1 MFCYIANFILWIT
14 GVITDSI
21 IFCFAFDAKNEEIKR
36 WKLIAGLVAVRVP
49 VTICKFF
56 YNSNAGIRTLCI
68 FVAMLGM
75 VIYAYLL
82 LKGYL
87 WQKVLFVILEVV
99 CSFFAEMCV
108 QIIWNDKFAQY
119 DTLSLDMPFMLQM
132 NVYIYMFLTILYVMC
147 LFLWRKVLRKAYD
160 LRVFLLFSV
169 FPVSQILLVSSI
181 NDKIYT
187 GITASGVIT
196 ICGFFIGILSD
207 IMLLYILLKQ
217 QSMQEMK
224 VRIVQMQMAW
234 DAEHAHYEEIE
245 SRRNELAK
253 IRHDLNDHFIVIK
266 ELLNSGENG
275 KANEMLD
282 TLIDYVMSTKEY
294 AYCADPIVNAVLNE
308 NEMICK
314 ERGIA
319 FTYGMQITA
328 PLKLNP
334 VVVVCSIFSNLLKN
348 AVAGATD
355 ALEDSQKAYIDV
367 KSQADDAYLHVMVQ
381 NSYST
386 KKVKKK
392 RKGYGQE
399 ILQKIADQN
408 DGQMEIRKDNEIYEV
423 SISVKMG
430 E

>member
-49 VTICKFF
+49 FTICKFF

-75 VIYAYLL
+75 IIYAHLL

-87 WQKVLFVILEVV
+87 WQKVLFVVLEVV

-294 AYCADPIVNAVLNE
+294 AYCDDPIVNAVLNE

-334 VVVVCSIFSNLLKN
+334 VVVCSIFSNLLKN

>member
-49 VTICKFF
+49 FTICKFF

-68 FVAMLGM
+68 FVAILGM
-75 VIYAYLL
+75 VIYAHLL

-334 VVVVCSIFSNLLKN
+334 VVVCSIFSNLLKN

>member
-49 VTICKFF
+49 FTICKFF

-75 VIYAYLL
+75 IIYAHLL

-108 QIIWNDKFAQY
+108 QIIWNDKFSQY

-169 FPVSQILLVSSI
+169 FLVSQILLVSSI

-334 VVVVCSIFSNLLKN
+334 VVVCSIFSNLLKN

>member
-49 VTICKFF
+49 FTICKFF

-75 VIYAYLL
+75 IIYAHLL

-169 FPVSQILLVSSI
+169 FLVSQILLVSSI

-334 VVVVCSIFSNLLKN
+334 VVVCSIFSNLLKN

-399 ILQKIADQN
+399 ILQKIANQN

>member
-49 VTICKFF
+49 FTICKFF

-75 VIYAYLL
+75 IIYAHLL

-169 FPVSQILLVSSI
+169 FLVSQILLVSSI

-234 DAEHAHYEEIE
+234 DAEHAHYEEIV

-334 VVVVCSIFSNLLKN
+334 VVVCSIFSNLLKN

>member
-36 WKLIAGLVAVRVP
+36 WKLIAGLVAARVP
-49 VTICKFF
+49 FTICKFF

-75 VIYAYLL
+75 IIYAHLL
-82 LKGYL
+82 LRGYL

-99 CSFFAEMCV
+99 CSFFAEMSV

-224 VRIVQMQMAW
+224 VRILQMQMAW

-266 ELLNSGENG
+266 ELLNSGENE

-314 ERGIA
+314 ERGIS

-334 VVVVCSIFSNLLKN
+334 VVVSSIFSNLLKN

-367 KSQADDAYLHVMVQ
+367 KSQADAAYLHVMVQ
-381 NSYST
+381 NSYSPQ
-386 KKVKKK
+386 KVKKK

-399 ILQKIADQN
+399 ILQTIADQN

>member
-49 VTICKFF
+49 FTICKFF

-334 VVVVCSIFSNLLKN
+334 VVVCSIFSNLLKN

>member
-49 VTICKFF
+49 FTICKFF

-75 VIYAYLL
+75 IIYAHLL

-108 QIIWNDKFAQY
+108 QIIWNDKFSQY

-224 VRIVQMQMAW
+224 VRILQMQMAW
-234 DAEHAHYEEIE
+234 DAEHAHYEKIE
-245 SRRNELAK
+245 SKRNELAK

-308 NEMICK
+308 NEMICR
-314 ERGIA
+314 ERGIS

-334 VVVVCSIFSNLLKN
+334 VVVCSIFSNLLKN

-367 KSQADDAYLHVMVQ
+367 KSQADDVYLHVMVQ
-381 NSYST
+381 NSYSPQE
-386 KKVKKK
+386 VKKK
-392 RKGYGQE
+392 HKGYGQE
-399 ILQKIADQN
+399 ILQTIADQN

-423 SISVKMG
+423 SISVKMR

>member
-49 VTICKFF
+49 FTICKFF

-75 VIYAYLL
+75 IIYAHLL

-160 LRVFLLFSV
+160 LRVFFLFSV
-169 FPVSQILLVSSI
+169 FLVSQILLVSSI

-334 VVVVCSIFSNLLKN
+334 VVVCSIFSNLLKN

>member
-49 VTICKFF
+49 FTICKFF

-75 VIYAYLL
+75 IIYAHLL

-169 FPVSQILLVSSI
+169 FLVSQILLVSSI

-334 VVVVCSIFSNLLKN
+334 VVVCSIFFNLLKN

>member
-49 VTICKFF
+49 FTICKFF

-75 VIYAYLL
+75 IIYAHLL

-169 FPVSQILLVSSI
+169 FLVSQILLVSSI

-334 VVVVCSIFSNLLKN
+334 VVVCSIFSNLLKN

-408 DGQMEIRKDNEIYEV
+408 DGQMEIRKDNEY
-423 SISVKMG
+423 MR
-430 E
+430 

>member
-49 VTICKFF
+49 FTICKFF

-68 FVAMLGM
+68 FVAILGM
-75 VIYAYLL
+75 IIYAHLL

-169 FPVSQILLVSSI
+169 FLVSQILLVSSI

-334 VVVVCSIFSNLLKN
+334 VVVCSIFSNLLKN

>member
-36 WKLIAGLVAVRVP
+36 WKLIAGLVAVRMP
-49 VTICKFF
+49 FTICKFF

-75 VIYAYLL
+75 IIYAHLL

-169 FPVSQILLVSSI
+169 FLVSQILLVSSI

-294 AYCADPIVNAVLNE
+294 AYCADPIVNAVLNG

-334 VVVVCSIFSNLLKN
+334 VVVCSIFSNLLKN

>member
-49 VTICKFF
+49 FTICKFF

-68 FVAMLGM
+68 FLAMLGM
-75 VIYAYLL
+75 IIYAHLL

-87 WQKVLFVILEVV
+87 WQKILFVILEVV

-224 VRIVQMQMAW
+224 LRIVQMQMAW

-334 VVVVCSIFSNLLKN
+334 VVVCSIFSNLLKN

>member
-49 VTICKFF
+49 FTICKFF

-68 FVAMLGM
+68 FLAMLGM
-75 VIYAYLL
+75 IIYAHLL

-87 WQKVLFVILEVV
+87 WQKILFVILEVV

-234 DAEHAHYEEIE
+234 DAEHAHYEKIE

-334 VVVVCSIFSNLLKN
+334 VVVCSIFSNLLKN

>member
-49 VTICKFF
+49 FTICKFF

-75 VIYAYLL
+75 IIYAHLL

-224 VRIVQMQMAW
+224 VRILQMQMAW
-234 DAEHAHYEEIE
+234 DAEHAHYEKIE
-245 SRRNELAK
+245 SKRNELAK

-334 VVVVCSIFSNLLKN
+334 VVVCSIFSNLLKN

-367 KSQADDAYLHVMVQ
+367 KSQADDVYLHVMVQ
-381 NSYST
+381 NSYSPQE
-386 KKVKKK
+386 VKKK
-392 RKGYGQE
+392 HKGYGQE
-399 ILQKIADQN
+399 ILQTIADQN

-423 SISVKMG
+423 SISVKMR

>member
-49 VTICKFF
+49 FTICKFF

-75 VIYAYLL
+75 IIYAHLL

-169 FPVSQILLVSSI
+169 FLVSQILLVSSI

-245 SRRNELAK
+245 PRRNELAK

-334 VVVVCSIFSNLLKN
+334 VVVCSIFSNLLKN

>member
-49 VTICKFF
+49 FTICKFF

-75 VIYAYLL
+75 IIYAHLL

-169 FPVSQILLVSSI
+169 FLVSQILLVSSI

-334 VVVVCSIFSNLLKN
+334 VVVCSIFSNLLKN

-408 DGQMEIRKDNEIYEV
+408 DGKMEIRKDNEIYEV

>member
-49 VTICKFF
+49 FTICKFF

-68 FVAMLGM
+68 FLAMLGM
-75 VIYAYLL
+75 IIYAHLL

-87 WQKVLFVILEVV
+87 WQKILFVILEVV

-334 VVVVCSIFSNLLKN
+334 VVVCSIFSNLLKN

>member
-49 VTICKFF
+49 FTICKFF

-75 VIYAYLL
+75 IIYAHLL

-160 LRVFLLFSV
+160 LRVLLLFSV
-169 FPVSQILLVSSI
+169 FLVSQILLVSSI

-334 VVVVCSIFSNLLKN
+334 VVVCSIFSNLLKN

>member
-49 VTICKFF
+49 FTICKFF

-75 VIYAYLL
+75 IIYAHLL

-147 LFLWRKVLRKAYD
+147 LFLWRKVLRKAFD

-169 FPVSQILLVSSI
+169 FLVSQILLVSSI

-334 VVVVCSIFSNLLKN
+334 VVVCSIFSNLLKN

>member
-1 MFCYIANFILWIT
+1 ME
-14 GVITDSI
+14 TDCRASSG
-21 IFCFAFDAKNEEIKR
+21 K
-36 WKLIAGLVAVRVP
+36 GAVYDMQV
-49 VTICKFF
+49 F

-75 VIYAYLL
+75 IIYAHLL

-169 FPVSQILLVSSI
+169 FLVSQILLVSSI

-334 VVVVCSIFSNLLKN
+334 VVVCSIFSNLLKN

>member
-49 VTICKFF
+49 FTICKFF

-75 VIYAYLL
+75 IIYAHLL

-169 FPVSQILLVSSI
+169 FLVSQILLVSSI

-334 VVVVCSIFSNLLKN
+334 VVVCSIFSNLLKN

-386 KKVKKK
+386 QKVKKK

>member
-49 VTICKFF
+49 FTICKFF

-75 VIYAYLL
+75 IIYTHLL

-169 FPVSQILLVSSI
+169 FLVSQILLVSSI

-334 VVVVCSIFSNLLKN
+334 VVVCSIFSNLLKN

>member
-49 VTICKFF
+49 FTICKFF

>member
-49 VTICKFF
+49 FTICKFF

-75 VIYAYLL
+75 IIYAHLL

-282 TLIDYVMSTKEY
+282 TLIDYVISTKEY

-334 VVVVCSIFSNLLKN
+334 VVVCSIFSNLLKN

>member
-49 VTICKFF
+49 FTICKFF

-75 VIYAYLL
+75 IIYAHLL

-334 VVVVCSIFSNLLKN
+334 VVVCSIFSNLLKN

-367 KSQADDAYLHVMVQ
+367 KSQADEAYLHVMVQ

>member
-49 VTICKFF
+49 FTICKFF

-75 VIYAYLL
+75 IIYAHLL

-314 ERGIA
+314 ERGEA
-319 FTYGMQITA
+319 
-328 PLKLNP
+328 LR
-334 VVVVCSIFSNLLKN
+334 LL
-348 AVAGATD
+348 
-355 ALEDSQKAYIDV
+355 
-367 KSQADDAYLHVMVQ
+367 
-381 NSYST
+381 
-386 KKVKKK
+386 
-392 RKGYGQE
+392 
-399 ILQKIADQN
+399 
-408 DGQMEIRKDNEIYEV
+408 MECR
-423 SISVKMG
+423 
-430 E
+430 

>member
-21 IFCFAFDAKNEEIKR
+21 IFCFAFDAKNQEIKR

-49 VTICKFF
+49 FTICKFF

-75 VIYAYLL
+75 IIYAHLL

-132 NVYIYMFLTILYVMC
+132 SVYIYMFLTILYVMC

-169 FPVSQILLVSSI
+169 FPVSQSLLVSSI

-334 VVVVCSIFSNLLKN
+334 VVVCSIFSNLLKN

-367 KSQADDAYLHVMVQ
+367 KSQADDVYLHVMVQ
-381 NSYST
+381 NSYSPQ
-386 KKVKKK
+386 KVKKK

-399 ILQKIADQN
+399 ILQTIADQN

>member
-14 GVITDSI
+14 GVITDSV

-49 VTICKFF
+49 FTICKFF

-68 FVAMLGM
+68 FLAMLGM
-75 VIYAYLL
+75 IIYAHLL

-334 VVVVCSIFSNLLKN
+334 VVVCSIFSNLLKN

>member
-49 VTICKFF
+49 FTICKFF

-75 VIYAYLL
+75 IIYAHLL

-132 NVYIYMFLTILYVMC
+132 NVYIYIFLTILYVMC

-169 FPVSQILLVSSI
+169 FPVSQILLMSSI

-334 VVVVCSIFSNLLKN
+334 VVVCSIFSNLLKN

>member
-49 VTICKFF
+49 FTICKFF

-75 VIYAYLL
+75 IIYAHLL

-266 ELLNSGENG
+266 DLMNSAEYD

-282 TLIDYVMSTKEY
+282 TLIDYVVSTKEY
-294 AYCADPIVNAVLNE
+294 VYCADPIVNAVLNE
-308 NEMICK
+308 NETICK
-314 ERGIA
+314 ERGIL
-319 FTYGMQITA
+319 FEYEININI
-328 PLKLNP
+328 PLKMNS
-334 VVVVCSIFSNLLKN
+334 VVVCSIFSNLLKN
-348 AVAGATD
+348 AVAGAIE
-355 ALEDSQKAYIDV
+355 ALNDDKRPYVNVKAY
-367 KSQADDAYLHVMVQ
+367 ADAVYLHVIVQ
-381 NSYST
+381 NSYT
-386 KKVKKK
+386 VGEVKKR

-399 ILQKIADQN
+399 ILRSLADKY
-408 DGQMEIRKDNEIYEV
+408 DGQMEIKKEKGMYEV
-423 SISVKMG
+423 SISVKL
-430 E
+430 EE

>member
-21 IFCFAFDAKNEEIKR
+21 IFCFVFDAKNEEIKR

-49 VTICKFF
+49 FTICKFF

-75 VIYAYLL
+75 IIYAHLL

-169 FPVSQILLVSSI
+169 FLVSQILLVSSI

-334 VVVVCSIFSNLLKN
+334 VVVCSIFSNLLKN